1 MQTTTKRTTVNV
13 DDRRAVLMATKFRK
27 PRDVAAVPHE
37 QFIRQFL
44 KAKMGYAK
52 ADQAPQSIKDCAKQM
67 ANSLR
72 VPAPTVVN
80 TVTGEVK

>member
-1 MQTTTKRTTVNV
+1 MQTTTQRTTVNV

-44 KAKMGYAK
+44 KARMGFDRK
-52 ADQAPQSIKDCAKQM
+52 DPAPQSVKDVAKQM
-67 ANSLR
+67 SAVLR
-72 VPAPTVVN
+72 ADAMVN
-80 TVTGEVK
+80 VKTGEVK